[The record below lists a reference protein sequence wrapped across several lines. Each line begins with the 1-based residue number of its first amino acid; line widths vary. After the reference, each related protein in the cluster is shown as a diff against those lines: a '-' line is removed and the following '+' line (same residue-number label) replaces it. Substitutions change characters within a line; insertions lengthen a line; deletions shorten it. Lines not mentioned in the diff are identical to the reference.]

1 MKIELLIA
9 DPSGTKLYYPA
20 VKEGIE
26 WTTNRKNTPGKLTF
40 QVLKDEAL
48 DFSEGSAVQ
57 LRVDGDKIFFGLYSS
72 SRGTGRK
79 SLRLLLMTN
88 YGI

>member
-1 MKIELLIA
+1 MKSELLIA

-57 LRVDGDKIFFGLYSS
+57 LRVDGDKIFFGFVFKQQ
-72 SRGTGRK
+72 REIGRA
-79 SLRLLLMTN
+79 SCRERVSVPV
-88 YGI
+88 